1 MSFFATFEK
10 GGIHPAD
17 KKELSKNSKI
27 KVLKMPDELTV
38 SMAQHLGAPAT
49 LIKQV
54 GDKVERGELIGQA
67 SSFISANVHSPA
79 SGVISQIMKVTL
91 ANSVCADA
99 VIIKTDEVQPD
110 KYKKHFSWSRLKKD
124 QLISIIK
131 DNGIVGLGGATFPA
145 NVKVSIPEGKTVDSL
160 IINCVECEPYLTT
173 DYRLM
178 IEHTD
183 ELLEGIMICA
193 KITDPKEIVIGV
205 EANKMDAVVR
215 FERFIKKKKL
225 PIRVQPLKMKYPQGD
240 EKQLIKAIIDREIPS
255 GKLPIDVGAVVVN
268 AASIF
273 SIYEAVVLHKPCI
286 ERVVTVSG
294 ECIKK
299 PGNFLVPVGT
309 KISYLIENAKGFKT
323 EPDKIISGG
332 PMMGFAFYD
341 LDTPTTKGTGGI
353 TCIKDEKDHRQT
365 SCISCGRCVAAC
377 PIGLQ
382 PTRMYHM
389 IINGKYEDA
398 MKNSLMD
405 CKECGCCAYSCPAH
419 LDLVH
424 AFKLGK
430 KMGRKK

>member
-1 MSFFATFEK
+1 MSVFATFKK

-17 KKELSKNSKI
+17 KKSLSKDSKI
-27 KVLKMPDELTV
+27 KTLKMPEELTV
-38 SMAQHLGAPAT
+38 AMSQHLGAPAA
-49 LIKQV
+49 LLKKA
-54 GDKVERGELIGQA
+54 GDRVERGELIGQA

-79 SGVISQIMKVTL
+79 SGIIKEIKKVTL
-91 ANSVCADA
+91 ANSVCVDA
-99 VIIKTDEVQPD
+99 VVIKTDEVQPD
-110 KYKKHFSWSRLKKD
+110 KYTEKFKWNNLSKNE
-124 QLISIIK
+124 LIEIIK
-131 DNGIVGLGGATFPA
+131 NNGIVGLGGATFPA
-145 NVKVSIPEGKTVDSL
+145 NVKVSVPEGKTVDCL

-178 IEHTD
+178 MEHTD
-183 ELLEGIMICA
+183 ELLEGILICTA
-193 KITDPKEIVIGV
+193 ITNPKQTVIGV
-205 EANKMDAVVR
+205 EANKMDAVER
-215 FERFIKKKKL
+215 FEKAIADKNLNIK
-225 PIRVQPLKMKYPQGD
+225 VQPLKMKYPQGD
-240 EKQLIKAIIDREIPS
+240 EKQLIKAVINREIPS
-255 GKLPIDVGAVVVN
+255 GKLPLDVGAVVIN

-273 SIYEAVVLHKPCI
+273 AIYEAVVLHKPCI

-294 ECIKK
+294 ECVNE
-299 PGNFLVPVGT
+299 PGNFLVPIGT
-309 KISYLIENAKGFKT
+309 NISYLINNAKGFKT

-341 LDTPTTKGTGGI
+341 MNTPTTKGTGGI
-353 TCIKDEKDHRQT
+353 TCIMDEKDHKQT
-365 SCISCGRCVAAC
+365 ACISCGRCVAAC

-389 IINGKYEDA
+389 IINGQYESA